1 MRKVVDEIG
10 GKAKALV
17 HAKKVISKEDNRYQS
32 QYLQDK
38 STAAMLRK
46 MP

>member
-17 HAKKVISKEDNRYQS
+17 HAKVMSKGDNRSQS
-32 QYLQDK
+32 PYLQDK